1 MTQDGGLLH
10 TTSVPSRGGVEQ
22 KPPGSS
28 EVQVPQHVSP
38 PFGAPP
44 LPTLTS
50 SETGGPSAGRE
61 QMQAFAGGAKVRV
74 LNVALIGAVAGQVG
88 NVVASDATTVTI
100 QLDSGLVLQQVRS
113 AVLMLDVSGEAT
125 GATQAGTDL
134 GQSFS
139 APFTTRGPPTKVQ
152 AQASRIKDA
161 LVKAH
166 SLASS
171 VPTSGSTFWQA
182 VKNDK
187 DLYGLEPTLVPLLQS
202 PGYIGDATLGPP
214 REDELRMGGPS
225 HGTGGS
231 LARVME

>member
-1 MTQDGGLLH
+1 
-10 TTSVPSRGGVEQ
+10 
-22 KPPGSS
+22 
-28 EVQVPQHVSP
+28 
-38 PFGAPP
+38 
-44 LPTLTS
+44 
-50 SETGGPSAGRE
+50 
-61 QMQAFAGGAKVRV
+61 MQAFAGGAKVR
-74 LNVALIGAVAGQVG
+74 
-88 NVVASDATTVTI
+88 ATTVTI
-100 QLDSGLVLQQVRS
+100 QLDSGLVLQQVPS
-113 AVLMLDVSGEAT
+113 AVLMLDVNGEAT

-202 PGYIGDATLGPP
+202 HGYIGDATLGPP
-214 REDELRMGGPS
+214 REDELRMGCPS